1 MMVARTAILNERQL
15 SGEKGPGSP
24 LLKQLSSRSERQLRA
39 CEIPHVS
46 IRKNWITLVETERH
60 PYGGRRLKALYMLH
74 LRCLLENNVYISRYS
89 CKYNSIRTS
98 CIYFLWIFF
107 LARTNKLLYGAGEF
121 CIDSFCVVFKILAWY
136 HLLPSSVKILSISF
150 PLNEERSMNMT
161 VASLAKPMGQSSW
174 GCGDVFLDIILASVS
189 AVWSEYFLWGVS
201 WEGHFQDWRAT
212 PQSPWTSLTTTSRW
226 RERFTQQARNSILPT
241 IWSAC

>member
-1 MMVARTAILNERQL
+1 MKSCDVNSNVNVAGYLEEDKVQSLEGRRKPSQSRRPGLWNRLEMMVAWTAILNEWQL

-24 LLKQLSSRSERQLRA
+24 LLNQLSSRSERQLRA

-46 IRKNWITLVETERH
+46 IRKNWITFVETERYR
-60 PYGGRRLKALYMLH
+60 YGGRRLKALYMLH

-98 CIYFLWIFF
+98 SCLAFISYGYFF
-107 LARTNKLLYGAGEF
+107 LARANKLLYGAGEF

-174 GCGDVFLDIILASVS
+174 GCVTFFL
-189 AVWSEYFLWGVS
+189 
-201 WEGHFQDWRAT
+201 
-212 PQSPWTSLTTTSRW
+212 TSS
-226 RERFTQQARNSILPT
+226 
-241 IWSAC
+241 